1 MANLS
6 LTAANVLK
14 TTSTQFSYGTFGE
27 TVAAGEW
34 VYLKDDGKLWLAD
47 ATSAIKADTVGQA
60 LNGGA
65 AGQPAQY
72 VFAEDITLSGMTV
85 GTFYFLS
92 ATPGKMCPAADLT
105 SGHFVTCLGGAT
117 TATNFR
123 INRNALGVAI
133 A

>member
-6 LTAANVLK
+6 LTPANVLK
-14 TTSTQFSYGTFGE
+14 TAAAQFSYGTFGE

-34 VYLKDDGKLWLAD
+34 VYLHTDGKLYLAD
-47 ATSAIKADTVGQA
+47 ATSATKAATVGMA

-65 AGQPAQY
+65 ANQPAQIG
-72 VFAEDITLSGMTV
+72 FAEDVTLSGMTV

-92 ATPGKMCPAADLT
+92 ATPGKMCPHADLT
-105 SGHFVTCLGGAT
+105 SGNFVTCLGGAT

-123 INRNALGVAI
+123 INRNVLGVAI